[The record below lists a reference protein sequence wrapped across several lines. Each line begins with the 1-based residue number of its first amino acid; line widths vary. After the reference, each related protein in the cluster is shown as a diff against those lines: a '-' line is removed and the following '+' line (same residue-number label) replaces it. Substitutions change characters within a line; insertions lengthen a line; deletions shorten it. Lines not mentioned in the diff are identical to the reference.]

1 MVKERRIERN
11 KKHGF
16 LEEKNMAK
24 IVPQLTF
31 QHDVEEAVSFYV
43 DFFGGNSKVVTTFA
57 PTEEEKRVSFLLAG
71 QEFEAIGGTTAF
83 SPALSF
89 TIHCKTK
96 EEVDRFW
103 HHLEPNGTVMM
114 ELGEYPFSK
123 RFGWIAD
130 KHGLSWQIML
140 NKRASQKIVPSFL
153 FVGDNY
159 GLGEE
164 ALNFYTSTFQHAK
177 IESLQRVKEGE
188 EPDVAGTV
196 RHASFILEDQ
206 EFVLT
211 ESGYNHQFAMNDAI
225 SFIVYVADKAE
236 IEHYQEKLSFVSQN
250 GWLQDKYCICWTVV
264 LF

>member
-1 MVKERRIERN
+1 ME
-11 KKHGF
+11 
-16 LEEKNMAK
+16 K
-24 IVPQLTF
+24 IVPQLMF
-31 QHDVEEAVSFYV
+31 QQDVEEAVAFYV
-43 DFFGGNSKVVTTFA
+43 NIFGGNSKIVTIFA
-57 PTEEEKRVSFLLAG
+57 PTEEKKRVSFLLAG
-71 QEFEAIGGTTAF
+71 QEFEAIGGTTEF

-89 TIHCKTK
+89 TIYCKTK

-103 HHLEPNGTVMM
+103 HHFELDGTVMM

-164 ALNFYTSTFQHAK
+164 ALNFYISTFQHAK

-196 RHASFILEDQ
+196 RHASFTLENQ

-211 ESGYNHQFAMNDAI
+211 ESGYNHQFGMNNAL
-225 SFIVYVADKAE
+225 SFTIYVGDKAE
-236 IEHYQEKLSFVSQN
+236 IEHYQEKLSFVSQQ
-250 GWLQDKYCICWTVV
+250 GWLQDKYGIYWTVV
-264 LF
+264 PF